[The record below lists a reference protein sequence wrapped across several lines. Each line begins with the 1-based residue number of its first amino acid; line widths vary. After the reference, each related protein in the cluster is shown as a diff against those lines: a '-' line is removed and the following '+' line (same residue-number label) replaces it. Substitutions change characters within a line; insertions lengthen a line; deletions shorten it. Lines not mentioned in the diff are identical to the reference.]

1 MMLVACSSSLPGSAM
16 QVAGGSG
23 DVASLRTRLEKRTP
37 ISVEAVEK
45 SEKMD
50 HAEIA
55 AKIHRAEG
63 RQYRSIL
70 SVLYV
75 GEGQY
80 RSIGCGIAS

>member
-1 MMLVACSSSLPGSAM
+1 M

-55 AKIHRAEG
+55 AKIHRGHQEDHSRDALSASLLQCQKKLSPSRKDIQ
-63 RQYRSIL
+63 RQQQ
-70 SVLYV
+70 V
-75 GEGQY
+75 
-80 RSIGCGIAS
+80 